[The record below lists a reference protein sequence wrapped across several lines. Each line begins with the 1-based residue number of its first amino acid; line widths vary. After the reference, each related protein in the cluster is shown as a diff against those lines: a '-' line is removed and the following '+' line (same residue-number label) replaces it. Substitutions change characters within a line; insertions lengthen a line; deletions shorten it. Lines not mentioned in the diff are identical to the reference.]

1 MEVNVSAAK
10 TTYLYVNAAPKVNR
24 RKDGSVFY
32 TVLIGVP
39 RGVLLEKSGEPESK
53 LKNLT
58 VTFEVH
64 ESKVDLYEKA
74 FRVGQIKGQKTV
86 IECDDFELTPLR
98 ENPHGDKLD
107 AYQASVWPTGDF
119 QLKLGT
125 GKFSV
130 SAELLAAMGELE
142 DLDGDDLS

>member
-1 MEVNVSAAK
+1 MSAAK

-32 TVLIGVP
+32 TVLIGIP

-53 LKNLT
+53 LNNLT

-64 ESKVDLYEKA
+64 ESKVSLYAKA
-74 FRVGQIKGQKTV
+74 FRVGQMKGQKTV

-107 AYQASVWPTGDF
+107 AYKASVWPTGNF
-119 QLKLGT
+119 ELKLGT

-130 SAELLAAMGELE
+130 SAELMELIGELE
-142 DLDGDDLS
+142 DGEEDDLS